1 MPQSRSGDPLPYL
14 DYSTWLAQKLPK
26 KVRKLPIDTGT
37 TCPNRDGR
45 INRGGCIYCNNA
57 AFVPSY
63 CRTGDIHQQL
73 EAGKAFFSHKS
84 QDVKYIAY
92 LQAHTG
98 TYTSVKKLEEKCHD
112 ILSDTD
118 IVGISIGTRP
128 DCVDT
133 EMLEWLQGLSRQL
146 FVMVEYGIES
156 TNDHTL
162 SYIHRGHDFAC
173 AKAAIEATANR
184 GIYTCGHVIL
194 GLPGEDFNE
203 SLRQAPIISSLPLDV
218 LKIHQLQVVRG
229 TLLARQYQQSPFPLY
244 QAEEFISLVAQYIQR
259 LRPTLAI
266 ERFVSQIPLSMML
279 APRWNI
285 KPEEFRHQLV
295 TFMRENGMFQGQLSH
310 PSTILVKSSDIP
322 I

>member
-1 MPQSRSGDPLPYL
+1 MQQSKSSNTLPYF
-14 DYSTWLAQKLPK
+14 DYSSWLLQKLPW
-26 KVRKLPIDTGT
+26 KVRKLPLDTGA

-45 INRGGCIYCNNA
+45 INRGGCIYCNNE

-63 CRTGDIHQQL
+63 CHIGDIHQQL
-73 EAGKAFFSHKS
+73 EAGKAFFAHKS

-92 LQAHTG
+92 LQAHTS
-98 TYTSVKKLEEKCHD
+98 TYTSIQKLEEICRD
-112 ILSDTD
+112 ILSDSD

-133 EMLEWLQGLSRQL
+133 EMLEWLEMLSRQT

-156 TNDHTL
+156 TKDETL
-162 SYIHRGHDFAC
+162 RYLHRGHDFAC
-173 AKAAIEATANR
+173 AKAAIESTARR

-203 SLRQAPIISSLPLDV
+203 SLRQAPLISSLPIDV
-218 LKIHQLQVVRG
+218 LKIHQLQVVCG
-229 TLLARQYQQSPFPLY
+229 TLLARQFQESPFPLY

-266 ERFVSQIPLSMML
+266 ERFVSQIPLSMMI

-285 KPEEFRHQLV
+285 KPHEFRHRLV
-295 TFMRENGMFQGQLSH
+295 TFMQENGMFQGQI
-310 PSTILVKSSDIP
+310 STSFNDTCQIV
-322 I
+322 